1 MGKFDGKVA
10 LVTGCGNGIGKGIM
24 EMFAREGAD
33 IVANDINPAD
43 LAAVAVTVGKLG
55 RKIVTA
61 VADVTKKDEV
71 VKMADAAVQTFG
83 KVDILVNNAGI
94 SRHAPFLDLSEEEWD
109 RVVGLN
115 LKGTFLVSQAVARH
129 MVPRKYGKIINISSS
144 AGIGAMEGT
153 QAHYGPSK
161 AAVINL
167 TKVMAIALGE
177 NGINVNCIAPGV
189 IITDTATNRWTAEEY
204 KAFVAKRAS
213 QSTLARVGAITDVI
227 NAVSFL
233 ASDDSAFISGQ
244 VIPVDG
250 GLRNKL
256 P

>member
-1 MGKFDGKVA
+1 MGKFDGKVV

-33 IVANDINPAD
+33 IVANDFKSSD
-43 LAAVAVTVGKLG
+43 LEAAAAPIRKLG
-55 RKIVTA
+55 RKIIAV

-71 VKMADAAVQTFG
+71 MKMADIAIKTFG

-94 SRHAPFLDLSEEEWD
+94 SHRAPFLEMEEADWV
-109 RVVGLN
+109 RVVDVN
-115 LKGTFLVSQAVARH
+115 LKGTFLTSQAVAKH
-129 MVPRKYGKIINISSS
+129 MVTRKYGKIINISSS

-161 AAVINL
+161 AGVINL

-177 NGINVNCIAPGV
+177 YGINVNAVAPGV
-189 IITDTATNRWTAEEY
+189 IITESSTNRWTPEEY
-204 KAFVAKRAS
+204 KAFVAKRAA
-213 QSTLARVGAITDVI
+213 QSTLLRVGDIGDVI
-227 NAVSFL
+227 NAVFFL

-250 GLRNKL
+250 GLKNKL
-256 P
+256 V